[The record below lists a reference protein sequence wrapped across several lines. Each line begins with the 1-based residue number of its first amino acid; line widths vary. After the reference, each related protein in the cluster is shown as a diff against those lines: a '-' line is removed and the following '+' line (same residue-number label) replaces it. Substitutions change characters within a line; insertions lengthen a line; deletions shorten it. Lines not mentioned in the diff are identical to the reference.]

1 MVHQE
6 ALQVEREQPRAHVP
20 LVSLSDVALTGI
32 YEISKILTAPNR
44 LETTLSSV
52 VSLLSSFM
60 QMRHGVISLLEDDG
74 IPNITVGAGWN
85 EGTDARYRARLPEK
99 AIGQVIATAV
109 PLIAENVASHPAFS
123 AADVAALGASEE
135 TRVSWIGVPLRVAA
149 RVIGTLTIDRV
160 WDGRS
165 VFRLDSD
172 VRFLTM
178 VANLIGQTVQLHR
191 VVSRDRERLM
201 AESGRLQKALSE
213 LKPHSGGGRERK
225 RVYVD
230 GIIGESR
237 EIRALLDKI
246 MIVAKSHSPVL
257 LRGESGTGKELIAK
271 AIHEL
276 SPRAKGPFI
285 KLNCAALPES
295 VLESELFG
303 HEKGAF
309 TGAVG
314 ARKGRFELAD
324 KGTLFLDEIGEI
336 SPSFQAKLLRV
347 LQEQEFERVGGSHT
361 LKVNVRVVAATNR
374 NLEEAVA
381 KNEFRADLYY
391 RISVIPVIVPSLRDR
406 RVDIPL
412 LANEFLDR
420 FNRENGRDL
429 AFNPDAMEVLMGC
442 GFPGNVRELENC
454 VQRTATLAQG
464 GAIVSDDFACKHNE
478 CLSALLWRSPAE
490 AATRRPMDIPLP
502 VMPSVVTPIGAEPAN
517 SNTVT
522 KLPLAPPQPLS
533 PPPAPAVLV
542 HPTTLDEDLSERER
556 LVDAMERAGWVQAKA
571 ARLLGLTPRQIGYAL
586 KKHDIEIKR
595 F

>member
-1 MVHQE
+1 MVQQE
-6 ALQVEREQPRAHVP
+6 ALQVERDAAPAHVP

-52 VSLLSSFM
+52 VNLLSSFM

-74 IPNITVGAGWN
+74 IPDITVGVGWH

-123 AADVAALGASEE
+123 EADAAALGATEE
-135 TRVSWIGVPLRVAA
+135 SRVSFIGVPIRVAS

-213 LKPHSGGGRERK
+213 LKPSRERK

-230 GIIGESR
+230 GIIGDSR

-271 AIHEL
+271 SIHEL

-336 SPSFQAKLLRV
+336 SPAFQAKLLRV

-406 RVDIPL
+406 RGDIPL

-420 FNRENGRDL
+420 FNRENGREL
-429 AFNPDAMEVLMGC
+429 AFDPDAMEVLMGC

-464 GAIVSDDFACKHNE
+464 GSIAGDDFACRHNE

-490 AATRRPMDIPLP
+490 IATTRRPMEIPLP
-502 VMPSVVTPIGAEPAN
+502 VMPSAPPVSAEAAN
-517 SNTVT
+517 SNAVAR
-522 KLPLAPPQPLS
+522 LPAPVAT
-533 PPPAPAVLV
+533 APAVV
-542 HPTTLDEDLSERER
+542 PARPATSEEEMTERDR